1 MWLLALLTFPLAS
14 PTAGPGLELVVD
26 MDPREQLRV
35 RGERF
40 EANCTATADSL
51 KITAEWVCP
60 PNSSC
65 TVVDTRG
72 ARGELYRR
80 TQQLLIPAVMLSDSG
95 NFTCTGY
102 TFRGMG
108 KTFRVT
114 ERKSDTISL
123 QVLEK
128 GFVQLDTE
136 QNQTLEVDVGE
147 SLELRVGIEAY
158 PRLSHCHWVHE
169 DAANGSHSELLYR
182 AGENRYVCSLPL
194 VRLKVTES
202 GNYTCFTSNSEANG
216 SLTFRVLIKQKPVVT
231 LRHGEELECRAVGYP
246 PPIIHWYQCP
256 GFPNSCTELGDASAL
271 HLMTDV
277 ESRLVSQAPDG
288 VTEVMSSVSKAGIR
302 INSTLECF
310 ASNKAGADSKVF
322 SITAHDQPITPF
334 LASAVAVAMTLT
346 LLLAILLYKYKQK
359 PKYEI
364 RWKIIEAVN
373 GNDYI
378 FLDPSHLPYSE
389 KWEFPRENLCFGKIL
404 GAGAFG
410 KVMEATAYGLGEE
423 ETGTKVAVKMLKPR
437 AHSTEKEALMSEL
450 KILSHLGQHNNV
462 VNLLGACT
470 QGGPVLVITEYCCYG
485 DLLNYLKH
493 RAEYLTS
500 SSQCSDYRNLC
511 MWPPERVERGKSY
524 DGYLPMRPSVSSNCP
539 LIPEI
544 DCKITDDDVLEAEE
558 TLALDMEQLLN
569 ISHQVAH
576 GMDFLSSRNCI
587 HRDVAAR
594 NVLLTHGRV
603 AKICDFGLARDI
615 MNDSNYVVKGNARLP
630 VKWMA
635 PESIFDCVYT
645 VQSDVWSYGI
655 LLWEIFSLGSSP
667 YPDLPVD
674 SRFYKLIRSGYQM
687 SRPVLGTPEMYDVM
701 SQCWHLDPHKRP
713 TFQQIRQMINKQLD
727 WTVEQDDSTQPLRDE
742 LPGRPACLQPAEPGE
757 GDTHTA
763 WS

>member
-1 MWLLALLTFPLAS
+1 MN
-14 PTAGPGLELVVD
+14 
-26 MDPREQLRV
+26 
-35 RGERF
+35 RF
-40 EANCTATADSL
+40 L
-51 KITAEWVCP
+51 
-60 PNSSC
+60 
-65 TVVDTRG
+65 
-72 ARGELYRR
+72 
-80 TQQLLIPAVMLSDSG
+80 
-95 NFTCTGY
+95 
-102 TFRGMG
+102 
-108 KTFRVT
+108 
-114 ERKSDTISL
+114 
-123 QVLEK
+123 
-128 GFVQLDTE
+128 
-136 QNQTLEVDVGE
+136 
-147 SLELRVGIEAY
+147 
-158 PRLSHCHWVHE
+158 
-169 DAANGSHSELLYR
+169 
-182 AGENRYVCSLPL
+182 RYVCSLPL

-246 PPIIHWYQCP
+246 PPIIHWYQ
-256 GFPNSCTELGDASAL
+256 FA
-271 HLMTDV
+271 
-277 ESRLVSQAPDG
+277 VSGLPP
-288 VTEVMSSVSKAGIR
+288 T
-302 INSTLECF
+302 
-310 ASNKAGADSKVF
+310 
-322 SITAHDQPITPF
+322 DQPITPF

-470 QGGPVLVITEYCCYG
+470 QGGKCAARTVTT
-485 DLLNYLKH
+485 
-493 RAEYLTS
+493 RATRTVATCAARTVTTHTCTY
-500 SSQCSDYRNLC
+500 
-511 MWPPERVERGKSY
+511 
-524 DGYLPMRPSVSSNCP
+524 
-539 LIPEI
+539 
-544 DCKITDDDVLEAEE
+544 DVLEAEE

-727 WTVEQDDSTQPLRDE
+727 WTVEQVCDPAASVAGGCHVGGLCCAVCGRAVLRV
-742 LPGRPACLQPAEPGE
+742 ACVWLGCAANS
-757 GDTHTA
+757 DTVSLCDPRTTVPSH
-763 WS
+763 